1 MKKFLIT
8 IIFGTRPEAIKFAP
22 IILKLKSCNDLD
34 TRIILTGQHIEMVSQ
49 VLELFGIEANQNFE
63 LMKEKQSLNYITS
76 QVVNRL
82 QKEFI
87 ANRPDLV
94 LVQGDTTSAFA
105 ASLSAFYNK
114 IPIGHVEAGLR
125 TKTLHEPF
133 PEEANRRLISQ
144 ITSLHFAPSKQSITN
159 LKEYKVQGH
168 VYLTGN
174 TVIDAMLH
182 VAKNS
187 KLPDLKGVSW
197 NKNKVILSTIHR
209 RENWGVNLKNIALGI
224 LKVLNNHKDVVFLMP
239 LHKNKIIREPLLD
252 LLSDNPRVIM
262 TNPFNYDYLV
272 GVIKKCYLVLTD
284 SGGLQEEAP
293 SLGKPVL
300 VLRNTTER
308 IEAIDSGTAKLVG
321 TDPEKIYS
329 EVSNLLNNEYEYNL
343 MARSINPYGDGKAS
357 EKIIYHCKSYLEG
370 RRIEDQ
376 LD

>member
-22 IILKLKSCNDLD
+22 IILKLKSLNDLD
-34 TRIILTGQHIEMVSQ
+34 TRIILTGQHREMVSQ
-49 VLELFGIEANQNFE
+49 VLELFGIEEDENFE
-63 LMKEKQSLNYITS
+63 LMKEEQSLNYITS

-125 TKTLHEPF
+125 TETFSEPF

-144 ITSLHFAPSKQSITN
+144 ITSLHFAPSNQAIAN

-182 VAKNS
+182 IS
-187 KLPDLKGVSW
+187 KKCKVPDLKEVSW

-224 LKVLNNHKDVVFLMP
+224 LKVLNNHKNVIFLMP
-239 LHKNKIIREPLLD
+239 LHKNKKISEPLLD
-252 LLSDNPRVIM
+252 LLSDNKRVIM
-262 TNPFNYDYLV
+262 TNPLTYDYLV

-321 TDPEKIYS
+321 TDPDKIYA
-329 EVSNLLNNEYEYNL
+329 EVSNLLNNEYEYDL
-343 MARSINPYGDGKAS
+343 MSQSINPYGDGKAS
-357 EKIIYHCKSYLEG
+357 EKIINLCKSFLEG
-370 RRIEDQ
+370 KRIEEQ

>member
-22 IILKLKSCNDLD
+22 IILKLKSLSDLD
-34 TRIILTGQHIEMVSQ
+34 TRIILTGQHREMVSQ
-49 VLELFGIEANQNFE
+49 VLELFGIEEDENFE
-63 LMKEKQSLNYITS
+63 LMKEEQSLNYITS

-125 TKTLHEPF
+125 TETFSEPF

-144 ITSLHFAPSKQSITN
+144 ITSLHFAPSNQAIAN

-182 VAKNS
+182 IAK
-187 KLPDLKGVSW
+187 KCKVPDLKEVSW

-224 LKVLNNHKDVVFLMP
+224 LKVLNNHKNVIFLMP

-252 LLSDNPRVIM
+252 LLSDNKRVIM
-262 TNPFNYDYLV
+262 TNPLTYDYLV

-321 TDPEKIYS
+321 TDPEKIYA
-329 EVSNLLNNEYEYNL
+329 EVSNLLNNEYEYDL
-343 MARSINPYGDGKAS
+343 MSQSINPYGDGKAS
-357 EKIIYHCKSYLEG
+357 EKIINLCKSFLEEK
-370 RRIEDQ
+370 RMEEQ

>member
-22 IILKLKSCNDLD
+22 IILKLKSLNDLD
-34 TRIILTGQHIEMVSQ
+34 TRIILTGQHREMVSQ
-49 VLELFGIEANQNFE
+49 VLELFGIEEDENFE
-63 LMKEKQSLNYITS
+63 LMKEEQSLNYITS

-125 TKTLHEPF
+125 TETFSEPF

-144 ITSLHFAPSKQSITN
+144 ITSLHFAPSNQAIAN

-182 VAKNS
+182 IS
-187 KLPDLKGVSW
+187 KKCKVPDLKEVSW

-224 LKVLNNHKDVVFLMP
+224 LKVLNNHKNVIFLMP
-239 LHKNKIIREPLLD
+239 LHKNKKIREPLLD
-252 LLSDNPRVIM
+252 LLSDNKRVIM
-262 TNPFNYDYLV
+262 TNPLTYDYLV

-321 TDPEKIYS
+321 TDPDKIYA
-329 EVSNLLNNEYEYNL
+329 EVSNLLNNEYEYDL
-343 MARSINPYGDGKAS
+343 MSQSINPYGDGKAS
-357 EKIIYHCKSYLEG
+357 EKIINLCKSFLEG
-370 RRIEDQ
+370 KRIEEQ

>member
-22 IILKLKSCNDLD
+22 IILKLKSLNDLD
-34 TRIILTGQHIEMVSQ
+34 TRIILTGQHREMVSQ
-49 VLELFGIEANQNFE
+49 VLELFGIEEDENFE
-63 LMKEKQSLNYITS
+63 LMKEEQSLNYITS

-125 TKTLHEPF
+125 TETFSEPF

-144 ITSLHFAPSKQSITN
+144 ITSLHFAPSNQAIAN

-182 VAKNS
+182 IS
-187 KLPDLKGVSW
+187 KKCKVPDLKEVSW

-224 LKVLNNHKDVVFLMP
+224 LKVLNNHKNVIFLMP
-239 LHKNKIIREPLLD
+239 IHKNKKIREPLLD
-252 LLSDNPRVIM
+252 LLSDNKRVIM
-262 TNPFNYDYLV
+262 TNPLTYDYLV

-321 TDPEKIYS
+321 TDPEKIYA
-329 EVSNLLNNEYEYNL
+329 EVSNLLNNEYEYDL
-343 MARSINPYGDGKAS
+343 MSQSINPYGDGKAS
-357 EKIIYHCKSYLEG
+357 EKIINLCKSFLEEK
-370 RRIEDQ
+370 RMEEQ